1 MTVDNEEWSEF
12 EKKINDTEKM
22 KDFSETFEP
31 HFGMDNCLLS
41 AKDVTEFVYHT
52 KNESATGL
60 ISNLLYLS
68 LCKILKVKTI
78 GFLTSSDLKRP
89 WLTLN
94 DLLLE

>member
-1 MTVDNEEWSEF
+1 
-12 EKKINDTEKM
+12 M

-60 ISNLLYLS
+60 ILNLLYLS
-68 LCKILKVKTI
+68 LLELNYLRYLRVKGSWSIFTWI
-78 GFLTSSDLKRP
+78 PRLGYDFIINLR
-89 WLTLN
+89 
-94 DLLLE
+94 